1 MQNPKRPFAVFLSFL
16 LVLAGNISSFAD
28 ENALP
33 FHPGEQLR
41 FVVYWAF
48 IPAGEATLEILPY
61 ETHEGE
67 SCFHFRATAK
77 TFEYIDTF
85 YKVRDT
91 IDALADRTMNR
102 SMVFTKLKQG
112 KSKRNV
118 VVNFDWATKEARY
131 LEWGDQKGSLP
142 IRPGTFDPL
151 SIFYA
156 FRLYDL
162 EEGKELVQPVTDG
175 KKIIIST
182 AKVVRRE
189 RIHVGG
195 KEYDT
200 FLVEPEMRNIG
211 GIFEQSEKHSLQI
224 WVTADRNRV
233 PVRIKSGV
241 KVGSF
246 VAELTSW
253 NRGEPQ

>member
-1 MQNPKRPFAVFLSFL
+1 MQNLKRHIAFLLFFF
-16 LVLAGNISSFAD
+16 LVLAGNVSSFA
-28 ENALP
+28 EKGAVP
-33 FHPGEQLR
+33 FHPGEHLK

-48 IPAGEATLEILPY
+48 IPAGEATLEVLPY
-61 ETHEGE
+61 ETQEGE
-67 SCFHFRATAK
+67 SCYHFRATAR
-77 TFEYIDTF
+77 TFEYVDAF

-91 IDALADRTMNR
+91 IDAFADRTMNR
-102 SMVFTKLKQG
+102 SMVFMKLKQG
-112 KSKRNV
+112 RSKRNV
-118 VVNFDWATKEARY
+118 VVNFDWSREEVRY
-131 LEWGDQKGSLP
+131 LEWGDQKASLP

-156 FRLYDL
+156 FRVHDL
-162 EEGKELVQPVTDG
+162 EEGKELVLPVTDG

-189 RIHVGG
+189 KIHVGG

-224 WVTADRNRV
+224 WVTADLHRV

-241 KVGSF
+241 SVGSF

-253 NRGEPQ
+253 NKGEPQ